1 MQNNTSPNPATLK
14 EEMIRRKPSYKARSN
29 IRKGRSKG
37 SRRGNLASI
46 KKKTVA
52 ALGGFQHLV
61 DIRVALL

>member
-1 MQNNTSPNPATLK
+1 LK